1 MVGLMRTLT
10 LTSLALLLTSNA
22 YAGCGEGRGTCYY
35 YKKGEL
41 KGQGECAVTT
51 CAATDQYFHSEWVW
65 DNGNTVNI
73 IPTKDKQ
80 GTLVNDKPG
89 YVLQLPLKDESM
101 ICYAI
106 SENDE
111 LVCND
116 SGVF

>member
-1 MVGLMRTLT
+1 MAGLKRTLV
-10 LTSLALLLTSNA
+10 LASLMLSGAA
-22 YAGCGEGRGTCYY
+22 HAGCGEGRGTCYY

-65 DNGNTVNI
+65 DNGNRVNI
-73 IPTKDKQ
+73 TPSEDKL
-80 GTLVNDKPG
+80 GTLVNGKPG
-89 YVLQLPLKDESM
+89 YALQLPFKDEEM